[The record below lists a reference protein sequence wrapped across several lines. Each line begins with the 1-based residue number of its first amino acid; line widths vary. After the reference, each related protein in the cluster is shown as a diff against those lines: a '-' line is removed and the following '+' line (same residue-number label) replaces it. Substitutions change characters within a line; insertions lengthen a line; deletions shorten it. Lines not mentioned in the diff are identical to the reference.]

1 MVLANNDQMAKKLVN
16 CTFVILNILYRL
28 VGGQYLCGGGWG
40 NFFLEAFINAR
51 YKLPQQQIK
60 SHTQKQV
67 QQAR

>member
-40 NFFLEAFINAR
+40 NVNKDKMSGKKVPL
-51 YKLPQQQIK
+51 
-60 SHTQKQV
+60 
-67 QQAR
+67 